1 MAEVMSVTA
10 RFVLNTQQFKA
21 NLNQA
26 TAQARDSARRIST
39 RFRDAARNVRQSFGR
54 MTSAIRSN
62 MTAILAAVTAV
73 GFALRKIAQ
82 DIDRIAKFS
91 RRLGVPVAVLQQFE
105 SAAGKS
111 GVSIS
116 ELGTAL
122 EFFQK
127 STAEALQGTGRLA
140 AQLQRLGINVEEF
153 VQLPLV
159 ERVDIIADLMAS
171 MGTEV
176 QKTGLAVDAFGRS
189 GQKMIVMLDG
199 GSKALKELREDFA
212 DIGFEVSDA
221 GAAKVEA
228 MNDALQR
235 LGESAKATGQAIT
248 VGLATPVKAVADFMT
263 ALSTEIREGN
273 SMFGLLGNT
282 ILRFQERRRID
293 RERATS
299 GSSGLA
305 PTPTIPA
312 LTNPIG
318 TTRDTIGQVSTFFGT
333 FKTGERDQLRLL
345 DQIRKSTQDTVSA
358 IRNQRGELT

>member
-1 MAEVMSVTA
+1 MAEVMTVSA
-10 RFVLNTQQFKA
+10 RFVLQTQQFKA
-21 NLNQA
+21 GLNQA
-26 TAQARDSARRIST
+26 TAQARNSARKIST

-54 MTSAIRSN
+54 MTKAIRSN
-62 MTAILAAVTAV
+62 MTAILASVTAV
-73 GFALRKIAQ
+73 SVALRKIAQ

-122 EFFQK
+122 EFLQK

-171 MGTEV
+171 METEV
-176 QKTGLAVDAFGRS
+176 QKSGLAVDAFGRS
-189 GQKMIVMLDG
+189 GQRMIVMLNG
-199 GSKALKELREDFA
+199 GSKALKEMRQDFA
-212 DIGFEVSDA
+212 DIGFQISDVEA
-221 GAAKVEA
+221 SKVEA

-235 LGESAKATGQAIT
+235 LGESAKAAGQQIT
-248 VGLATPVKAVADFMT
+248 TELAGPLKQAADFLT
-263 ALSTEIREGN
+263 AFITEARE
-273 SMFGLLGNT
+273 SRIPIFFTGLGPT
-282 ILRFQERRRID
+282 ISRFRDRRRLE
-293 RERATS
+293 RERAT
-299 GSSGLA
+299 GGA
-305 PTPTIPA
+305 AAQTPTIP
-312 LTNPIG
+312 TPVNPIG

-345 DQIRKSTQDTVSA
+345 DQIRKATQDTVSA

>member
-1 MAEVMSVTA
+1 MAEVMTVTA
-10 RFVLNTQQFKA
+10 RFVLQTQQFRA
-21 NLNQA
+21 GLNQA
-26 TAQARDSARRIST
+26 TAQARNSARKIST
-39 RFRDAARNVRQSFGR
+39 RFRDAAQSVRQSFGR

-62 MTAILAAVTAV
+62 MTAILASVAAV
-73 GFALRKIAQ
+73 GVAIRKIGN
-82 DIDRIAKFS
+82 DIDRLAKFS
-91 RRLGVPVAVLQQFE
+91 RRLGVPIAVLQQFE

-159 ERVDIIADLMAS
+159 DRVDIIADLMAS
-171 MGTEV
+171 METEV

-189 GQKMIVMLDG
+189 GQSMIVMLDG
-199 GSKALKELREDFA
+199 GSKALKEMRQDFA
-212 DIGFEVSDA
+212 DIGFQITEE
-221 GAAKVEA
+221 GASSVEA

-235 LGESAKATGQAIT
+235 FGEASKSTGQALVT
-248 VGLATPVKAVADFMT
+248 GLAPAIKTVTDFAT
-263 ALSTEIREGN
+263 AFVDTLREG
-273 SMFGLLGNT
+273 SAGGLLGGT
-282 ILRFQERRRID
+282 IARFSQRRD
-293 RERATS
+293 LERERADAASVVPATTI
-299 GSSGLA
+299 
-305 PTPTIPA
+305 PTPI
-312 LTNPIG
+312 NPIG

-345 DQIRKSTQDTVSA
+345 DQIRKATQDTVSA